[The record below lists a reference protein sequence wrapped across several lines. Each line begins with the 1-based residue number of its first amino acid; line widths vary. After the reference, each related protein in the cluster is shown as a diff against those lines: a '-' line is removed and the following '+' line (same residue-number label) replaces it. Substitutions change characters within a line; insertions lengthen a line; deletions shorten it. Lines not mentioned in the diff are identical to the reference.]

1 MPRDA
6 KGKKNRNGQGGSAS
20 DKRQVRKP
28 RNQASAARRGGM
40 AKALAGRSGATGKA
54 NRTRSATFTNAIEG
68 RHAVNEALA
77 QGVPLTKVF
86 VADERGRRDRR
97 FVELLGR
104 IQAEGIA
111 VEFVSND
118 YLDCHTLRGSHQGII
133 AQMAPYQYVS
143 VEDLI
148 VKAEGKDEDLIVVLD
163 HVTDEGNFGAIV
175 RSAEIVGATGV
186 VIPNKR
192 SASVGIGAC
201 TTSSGAVFQLPIAR
215 VSNLAQ
221 AVEKLQQA
229 GYWVFGASEHAQ
241 QVVWDVPMHGKVVLV
256 MGSEGSGISQHI
268 LSKCD
273 FLCKLP
279 QVGHI
284 ESLNV
289 AQATTVMCFEWLRRC
304 RESQVR

>member
-1 MPRDA
+1 
-6 KGKKNRNGQGGSAS
+6 
-20 DKRQVRKP
+20 
-28 RNQASAARRGGM
+28 M
-40 AKALAGRSGATGKA
+40 AKTPAGRSGAAGKA
-54 NRTRSATFTNAIEG
+54 NQVRSAAFTNAIEG

-86 VADERGRRDRR
+86 VADEQGKRDQR
-97 FVELLGR
+97 FAQLLER
-104 IQAEGIA
+104 IQAKGIA

-118 YLDCHTLRGSHQGII
+118 YLDRHTLRGSHQGII
-133 AQMAPYQYVS
+133 AQMAPYQYAS

-148 VKAEGKDEDLIVVLD
+148 AKAEGKDDDLIVVLD

-192 SASVGIGAC
+192 SASVGMGAC
-201 TTSSGAVFQLPIAR
+201 TTSSGAVFQLPIAQ

-241 QVVWDVPMHGKVVLV
+241 QVVWDAPMHGKVVLV
-256 MGSEGSGISQHI
+256 MGSEGFGISQLI

-289 AQATTVMCFEWLRRC
+289 AQAATVMCFEWLRQC